1 MRRKDVEFGSVPDV
15 GKRILDREQYEDQM
29 FMFHVRMVRLLSLIG
44 SCPKLRFC
52 RYFDAL

>member
-29 FMFHVRMVRLLSLIG
+29 FMFHVRMVRFYLEYHVYIVPEILLLYNS
-44 SCPKLRFC
+44 
-52 RYFDAL
+52 